1 MVARRS
7 DLTRLTAT
15 VEAERKRSDQLE
27 EQLRTLERSSSNS
40 VSLRGRFL
48 ISCGTT
54 LSGLVLAFGGIYG
67 SALFEDFGTPPCVVQ
82 MRDVAEAVK
91 NDMDEPANLSELQR
105 DRCDIPTETMA
116 TDMKR

>member
-1 MVARRS
+1 MVVSRS

-27 EQLRTLERSSSNS
+27 EQLRTLERSSGASFW
-40 VSLRGRFL
+40 RRFL
-48 ISCGTT
+48 TGCGTT

-67 SALFEDFGTPPCVVQ
+67 SALFEDFGTPPCVIQ
-82 MRDVAEAVK
+82 MRDIAEAVK